1 MSEFASFASAASPH
15 GAFRGHRLG
24 ALQAHA
30 KTRVVVV
37 VFLWWC
43 LCGGVFVVVEVVFLW
58 WCLCGGVFVMVVVFL
73 WWCFCGDV
81 FVVVFL

>member
-1 MSEFASFASAASPH
+1 MSELASFASAASPH

-37 VFLWWC
+37 VVLWWC
-43 LCGGVFVVVEVVFLW
+43 FCGCVFVI
-58 WCLCGGVFVMVVVFL
+58 VVFL
-73 WWCFCGDV
+73 WWCFCGGG